1 MKEQTKLN
9 EQFATL
15 VTILDRLRSRNGCPW
30 DREQNKDTITNY
42 FLEEVYEA
50 VDALISDDA
59 EAIKEE
65 LGDVLLEIVFLARIY
80 KEKGEFTIEDILDGI
95 NEKMIHR
102 HPHVFGEEKQKT
114 SEKVLEDWNR
124 QKFREKNRQN
134 LFDGFV
140 HAGPALF
147 SAFQIGQKVSSVG
160 FDWEKPEDAI
170 EKVKEETIEL
180 GDAIRVGNRE
190 DIVEEMGDVLFA
202 VANVARLL
210 GINPELALRQ
220 SNQKFMKRFLY
231 VEKELKL
238 QGKNPEDASLEEMD
252 LIWEKSKSVN
262 SESGKTG

>member
-15 VTILDRLRSRNGCPW
+15 VGILDRLRSRNGCPW

-50 VDALISDDA
+50 VDALISNDVGA
-59 EAIKEE
+59 M
-65 LGDVLLEIVFLARIY
+65 LGDVLLEIVFLALIY
-80 KEKGEFTIEDILDGI
+80 KEKGKFTIEDILDGI
-95 NEKMIHR
+95 NEKMIRR

-114 SEKVLEDWNR
+114 SKKVLEDWNR
-124 QKFREKNRQN
+124 QKFREKNRQSF
-134 LFDGFV
+134 FDGFV
-140 HAGPALF
+140 NAGPALF
-147 SAFQIGQKVSSVG
+147 NAFQIGQKVSSVG

-180 GDAIRVGNRE
+180 GDAIRVENRE
-190 DIVEEMGDVLFA
+190 DIIEEMGDVLFA
-202 VANVARLL
+202 VANVSRLL
-210 GINPELALRQ
+210 GINPELALRK

-238 QGKNPEDASLEEMD
+238 QGKNTEDASLEEMD

-262 SESGKTG
+262 SE